1 MGVQAS
7 RGFESHPRRLSLA
20 RASVPRVSFEAIVD
34 AVRAAMQETATPGVA
49 VGIWHKGEEHV
60 AGLGVTS
67 VENPLE
73 VTPDTLFQ
81 IGSITKTFTAT
92 TAMALVEQG
101 KLDLDAPV
109 RTYLPELKLA
119 DESVA
124 QRVTTRHL
132 LTHMGGWV
140 GDYFDDTGPG
150 DDAVARIVERFASL
164 PQLTPL
170 GEVWSYNNAG
180 FYLAGRVIEVL
191 AGKPYEQVVKEV
203 VLLPLGLHN
212 SFFFAEE
219 VMTRRFAV
227 GHLRNENGPPTVSRM
242 WEIGRAHHAA
252 GAIASTVPD
261 LLRYARFHM
270 SHGEGVLSR
279 ASLDEM
285 QRVQVDIGSAHFE
298 AVGLSWAITNRN
310 GVRLVGHG
318 GGTSGQISLFVFA
331 PEHDFALACFTN
343 HQRGGEV
350 NAAARKVALEMLG
363 VREPER
369 RAIELD
375 PEEYL
380 GTYTAQLNGATLS
393 RDADGLVLTIE
404 NKGGFPHKDSP
415 PAPNQPPMRVAFYEP
430 DRLFVVEGPSGE
442 AEFLR
447 SPDGSIAWFRIGG
460 RVMSRV

>member
-1 MGVQAS
+1 M
-7 RGFESHPRRLSLA
+7 
-20 RASVPRVSFEAIVD
+20 SFEAIVD
-34 AVRAAMQETATPGVA
+34 AVRASMEETSTPGVA
-49 VGIWHKGEEHV
+49 LGMWHKGEERTV
-60 AGLGVTS
+60 GLGVTS
-67 VENPLE
+67 VENPLD

-92 TAMALVEQG
+92 AAMALVEQG
-101 KLDLDAPV
+101 KLELDAPV
-109 RTYLPELKLA
+109 RTYLPDLRLA

-124 QRVTTRHL
+124 ERVSMRHL

-140 GDYFDDTGPG
+140 GDYFDDTGAG

-191 AGKPYEQVVKEV
+191 AGKPYEQVVNEFV
-203 VLLPLGLHN
+203 FLPLGLHS
-212 SFFFAEE
+212 SFFFTEE

-227 GHLRNENGPPTVSRM
+227 GHLRNEAGPPTVSRM

-261 LLRYARFHM
+261 LLSYARFHM
-270 SHGEGVLSR
+270 SHGEGVLTR

-285 QRVQVDIGSAHFE
+285 QRVQVDVGSAHFE
-298 AVGLSWAITNRN
+298 AVGLSWAISTGT

-318 GGTSGQISLFVFA
+318 GGTSGQISMFLFA
-331 PEHDFALACFTN
+331 PERDFALVSLTN

-350 NAAARKVALEMLG
+350 NAAARKVALELLG
-363 VREPER
+363 AREPNR
-369 RAIELD
+369 RAIDLD
-375 PEEYL
+375 PDEYL
-380 GTYTAQLNGATLS
+380 GTYTAQLNDATLS
-393 RDADGLVLTIE
+393 RDADGLVLTIA
-404 NKGGFPHKDSP
+404 NKGGFPDKDSP
-415 PAPNQPPMRVAFYEP
+415 PAPNQPPLRVAFYEP

-447 SPDGSIAWFRIGG
+447 SPDGSLAWLRIGG
-460 RVMSRV
+460 RIMWRA

>member
-1 MGVQAS
+1 MSFQAM
-7 RGFESHPRRLSLA
+7 
-20 RASVPRVSFEAIVD
+20 VD
-34 AVRAAMQETATPGVA
+34 AVRAAMEETSTPGVA
-49 VGIWHKGEEHV
+49 VGMWHKGEEHV

-67 VENPLE
+67 VENPLD

-101 KLDLDAPV
+101 KLDLDVPI

-124 QRVTTRHL
+124 ERVTMRHL
-132 LTHMGGWV
+132 LTHMGGWL
-140 GDYFDDTGPG
+140 GDYFNDMGSGG
-150 DDAVARIVERFASL
+150 DALTRIVERLASL

-170 GEVWSYNNAG
+170 GAVWSYNNSG
-180 FYLAGRVIEVL
+180 FYLAGRVIEVV
-191 AGKPYEQVVKEV
+191 AGKAYEQVVKDV
-203 VLLPLGLHN
+203 VFVPLGLLN
-212 SFFFAEE
+212 SFFFAED

-227 GHLRNENGPPTVSRM
+227 GHFRNENGPPTVSRN

-270 SHGEGVLSR
+270 SHGEGVLTR

-298 AVGLSWAITNRN
+298 AVGLSWSISSRT
-310 GVRLVGHG
+310 GVRLIGHG
-318 GGTSGQISLFVFA
+318 GGTSGQISTFLFV
-331 PEHDFALACFTN
+331 PEHDFALACLTN

-350 NAAARKVALEMLG
+350 NDAARRAALELLG
-363 VREPER
+363 AHEPER
-369 RAIELD
+369 RVIDADLD
-375 PEEYL
+375 EFV
-380 GTYTAQLNGATLS
+380 GTYAAALFTVTLT
-393 RDADGLVLTIE
+393 RDGDALILAIK
-404 NKGGFPHKDSP
+404 NKGGFPDKDSP
-415 PAPNQPPMRVAFYEP
+415 PAPNPPPSRVAFYEP
-430 DRLFVVEGPSGE
+430 DRLFSIEGPPGE

-447 SPDGSIAWFRIGG
+447 APDGSIEWFRIGG
-460 RVMSRV
+460 RVTARG